1 MNVVMKFRRHKNGR
15 VGHYLPL
22 REASLPLRV
31 HSILNALDPIAL
43 VDLVHEITLRES
55 WS

>member
-15 VGHYLPL
+15 DYLPL
-22 REASLPLRV
+22 REASLLLRV
-31 HSILNALDPIAL
+31 HSILYALDPIAL